1 MLIIL
6 REAIY
11 RKGPKCEAVK
21 YSQIWLKRSHRMQR
35 KMTEMTEEGGIM
47 SGSAGKCLEV
57 QNQGEGSYS
66 WWWTVLTGFLEE

>member
-1 MLIIL
+1 
-6 REAIY
+6 
-11 RKGPKCEAVK
+11 
-21 YSQIWLKRSHRMQR
+21 
-35 KMTEMTEEGGIM
+35 MTEMTEEGGIM